1 MSTLK
6 WSPSYP
12 GGFVFPIFPN
22 LHQRFWSRIESF
34 FDFLYVLQ
42 LSLQKELFLA
52 IDNFPCS
59 IWLDDWDKLFQ
70 MIPAKIVFNVRRLD
84 CPTGVHK
91 AQGYLK
97 AYKVNQFM
105 WNLKLI
111 SNKNWINNW
120 MTYTKLQFGHS
131 LNPRVCDK
139 RNFIEYEKLC
149 NRTVLTDQS
158 QSSCGHVCPPW
169 PYGLPWYRN
178 GSKIDLRYELDF
190 GVNALKMA
198 VFDWLMTVDHGTT
211 LMLVFKMCLL
221 IWAAFLR
228 LSHL

>member
-1 MSTLK
+1 MKCSIWTYVSNFSAWFLHGPISLCTPGIVKYIPRCRLCKASYYTNYETLYMVWISYENLLIRFLCPNRHVDLRGGKISHRKYGNSKSTCRTEDSSMSTLK

-12 GGFVFPIFPN
+12 EGFLIPIFPN
-22 LHQRFWSRIESF
+22 HHQRFWSRIESF

-111 SNKNWINNW
+111 SNKMWINN
-120 MTYTKLQFGHS
+120 
-131 LNPRVCDK
+131 
-139 RNFIEYEKLC
+139 
-149 NRTVLTDQS
+149 
-158 QSSCGHVCPPW
+158 
-169 PYGLPWYRN
+169 
-178 GSKIDLRYELDF
+178 
-190 GVNALKMA
+190 
-198 VFDWLMTVDHGTT
+198 
-211 LMLVFKMCLL
+211 
-221 IWAAFLR
+221 
-228 LSHL
+228 

>member
-12 GGFVFPIFPN
+12 EGFLIPIFPN
-22 LHQRFWSRIESF
+22 HHQRFWSRIESF

-84 CPTGVHK
+84 CPTSVHK
-91 AQGYLK
+91 AQGDIK

-169 PYGLPWYRN
+169 P
-178 GSKIDLRYELDF
+178 
-190 GVNALKMA
+190 
-198 VFDWLMTVDHGTT
+198 
-211 LMLVFKMCLL
+211 
-221 IWAAFLR
+221 
-228 LSHL
+228 